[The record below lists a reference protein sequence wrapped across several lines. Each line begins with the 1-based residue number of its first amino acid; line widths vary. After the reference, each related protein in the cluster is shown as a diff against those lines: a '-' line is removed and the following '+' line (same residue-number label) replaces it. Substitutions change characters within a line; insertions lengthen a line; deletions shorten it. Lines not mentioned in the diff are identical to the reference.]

1 MLTLRGRPEGSAGA
15 TGEPRRAAGAT
26 AVSIVAHAVLLVLF
40 WQALQMPVTV
50 RQFFFTRAPTV
61 ETPRERIRFVQA
73 PPEADVRVSPPAVI
87 PSAAEDRGG
96 AVRAGRT
103 QGIEAPD
110 AVAQSRAAPLVA
122 PTEVPTGIPAPGAT
136 GSSGDSIGPASGPLA
151 SGRGA
156 VKGLQ
161 PGYVDPR
168 LWVAA
173 PGIEYVPKSDE
184 ERLDSA
190 VVGTITKY
198 RDSVM
203 ANSYAPNKFERGDW
217 TYRTKGGDRYGVDRQ
232 FIRLGKFSIPTA
244 LLGLLPMNQMQ
255 GNPVENDRQARL
267 AAMRVDIMQGAQAA
281 MNEEEFRRAVK
292 AIRTRKEKE
301 RRAQEKQKKTEQ
313 RTISNR

>member
-26 AVSIVAHAVLLVLF
+26 AVSVVAHAVLLVLF

-61 ETPRERIRFVQA
+61 ETPRERVRFVQA
-73 PPEADVRVSPPAVI
+73 PEVDDRRVSPPAVV

-96 AVRAGRT
+96 AVRAGRA
-103 QGIEAPD
+103 QGAEAPD
-110 AVAQSRAAPLVA
+110 ASAPSRAAPLVA
-122 PTEVPTGIPAPGAT
+122 PTEVPTGIPAPGTT
-136 GSSGDSIGPASGPLA
+136 GTAEAIGPASGPLA

-173 PGIEYVPKSDE
+173 PEIEYAPKTDE

-203 ANSYAPNKFERGDW
+203 ANTYAPNKFERGDW

-255 GNPVENDRQARL
+255 GNPIENDRQARL

-292 AIRTRKEKE
+292 AIRARKDKE
-301 RRAQEKQKKTEQ
+301 RRAQEKQKKAEQ